1 MKIHREGLTILTVTA
16 ILFIIAGAAVGLLAG
31 TGPVFWTVVC
41 ALTLLY
47 FFVLRFFR
55 VPQRTPALND
65 KAVIAPAD
73 GTIVIIKET
82 VENEYLKAPCR
93 QVSIFMSVF
102 NVHINWFP
110 VNGVVE
116 YFRHHH
122 GKYLVAYHEKS
133 SEKNERT
140 TIVVNHKGV
149 RILFRQIAG
158 LIARRIVCYAKEQ
171 TEVQQCTEA
180 GFIKFGSR
188 IDLFLPL
195 DADIKV
201 KVGDKVTG
209 AQTVIA
215 ELKIES

>member
-55 VPQRTPALND
+55 VPKRTPVLND
-65 KAVIAPAD
+65 NAVIAPAD

-82 VENEYLKAPCR
+82 QENEYLKTACR
-93 QVSIFMSVF
+93 QVSVFMSVF

-110 VNGVVE
+110 VNGTVE

-140 TIVVNHKGV
+140 TIVVNHKGT

-158 LIARRIVCYAKEQ
+158 LIARRIVCYAKEK
-171 TEVQQCTEA
+171 TEAQQCAET

-195 DADIKV
+195 NADIKV
-201 KVGDKVTG
+201 KVGDKVAGT
-209 AQTVIA
+209 QTVIA
-215 ELKIES
+215 ELIEN